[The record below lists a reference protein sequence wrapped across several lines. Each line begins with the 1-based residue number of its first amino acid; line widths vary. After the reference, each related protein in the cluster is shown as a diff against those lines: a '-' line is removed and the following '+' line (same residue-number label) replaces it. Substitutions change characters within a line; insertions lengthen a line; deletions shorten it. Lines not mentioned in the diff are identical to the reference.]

1 MAVHMVCV
9 FPLILNLIIGSGER
23 KHTKKKKKKK
33 GDGKFLPKITVRDLV
48 HMLEP
53 QLFKDDD
60 TGTKMVMQEEAARS
74 SIARQRKSR
83 SRSSQRDPTIRS
95 PMAAATSGGTS
106 SSGDTAMR
114 SVTSKTTPS
123 TASPAS
129 PAALVQNIKDTTVEE
144 PIKKE
149 VVIIHDPKNPNQVE
163 VCMDG
168 QSTFVTMRPH
178 SRRSIGARSKDSNP
192 KKSSSKHKSGIS
204 GKDNTKTNNQQNSPS
219 ESEAYGTGSSVSE
232 ALEGS
237 GSGLPGDE
245 ILMNRE
251 DQPSRHSR
259 LLKILQESEESSDCF
274 NPCSPNSDHDS
285 MASSLASL
293 PHTGGVAVE
302 RKLSFRSMK
311 SSGRESDGDSIS
323 GELLKPSPPSLRK
336 DNTSTS
342 NQIIPQSQIQVVSN
356 IDHNQQRQE
365 HRQRYM
371 NLNLQSCYNM
381 DPITPSSS
389 SELSTPSSPGYMDYT
404 QIGSLDRR
412 SSKRMS
418 TANPPTNPTTFRN
431 WPTDNA
437 GGDYSI
443 GGQETSVEDIMK
455 RKSNSTNMTSPL
467 ARTLHESR
475 LMSNASPLD
484 FGHSSSSRG
493 SPALNVQDVQ
503 TTSRMF
509 RNSPAGGGPGVRTSS
524 PSVQSPTFRHSPK
537 LEQEL
542 MELGQL
548 PPAATYST
556 SSLPRNMGHRWNK

>member
-1 MAVHMVCV
+1 MVCV

-74 SIARQRKSR
+74 SIARQRKFR

-232 ALEGS
+232 ALEG
-237 GSGLPGDE
+237 
-245 ILMNRE
+245 
-251 DQPSRHSR
+251 
-259 LLKILQESEESSDCF
+259 
-274 NPCSPNSDHDS
+274 
-285 MASSLASL
+285 
-293 PHTGGVAVE
+293 
-302 RKLSFRSMK
+302 
-311 SSGRESDGDSIS
+311 
-323 GELLKPSPPSLRK
+323 
-336 DNTSTS
+336 
-342 NQIIPQSQIQVVSN
+342 
-356 IDHNQQRQE
+356 
-365 HRQRYM
+365 
-371 NLNLQSCYNM
+371 
-381 DPITPSSS
+381 
-389 SELSTPSSPGYMDYT
+389 
-404 QIGSLDRR
+404 
-412 SSKRMS
+412 
-418 TANPPTNPTTFRN
+418 
-431 WPTDNA
+431 
-437 GGDYSI
+437 
-443 GGQETSVEDIMK
+443 
-455 RKSNSTNMTSPL
+455 
-467 ARTLHESR
+467 
-475 LMSNASPLD
+475 
-484 FGHSSSSRG
+484 
-493 SPALNVQDVQ
+493 
-503 TTSRMF
+503 
-509 RNSPAGGGPGVRTSS
+509 
-524 PSVQSPTFRHSPK
+524 
-537 LEQEL
+537 
-542 MELGQL
+542 
-548 PPAATYST
+548 
-556 SSLPRNMGHRWNK
+556 